1 MLLLFN
7 TTRTRA
13 RARAQPPDPQA
24 PGPLSLWTE
33 AWPTHPAILVLDVKY
48 AKWSIKYAEI
58 HVFSGCEQIHSKY
71 TVKYTGG
78 RHVIVTAATS

>member
-1 MLLLFN
+1 MSAMPIYKPLWNVHILLV
-7 TTRTRA
+7 RA
-13 RARAQPPDPQA
+13 
-24 PGPLSLWTE
+24 
-33 AWPTHPAILVLDVKY
+33 LDVKY

>member
-1 MLLLFN
+1 MQKAQSEVGLQA
-7 TTRTRA
+7 TTA
-13 RARAQPPDPQA
+13 RFAR
-24 PGPLSLWTE
+24 LESLWFHFVDT
-33 AWPTHPAILVLDVKY
+33 WRVRRLDVKY

-71 TVKYTGG
+71 TVKYTGR

>member
-1 MLLLFN
+1 MLDIVPSTQQLQKKVVQQGRKKVSF
-7 TTRTRA
+7 
-13 RARAQPPDPQA
+13 
-24 PGPLSLWTE
+24 
-33 AWPTHPAILVLDVKY
+33 PTLDVKY